1 MPLQANIG
9 TGNYDKNDEEVMAT
23 YWVVFDI
30 NVNWE
35 NGQASC
41 SALGYI
47 KKKHYTDKR
56 KIVASRMF
64 SWIGK
69 ANPLNAFDFAKNTG
83 IISQMQTAII
93 AYNMID
99 PVTGQPAP
107 GEFST
112 ATVVDGS

>member
-1 MPLQANIG
+1 MPLSANIP
-9 TGNYDKNDEEVMAT
+9 TGNYDKDDNEVMAT

-35 NGQASC
+35 NDQANC

-64 SWIGK
+64 SWHGK
-69 ANPLNAFDFAKNTG
+69 ANLLNPFAFVKNTG
-83 IISQMQTAII
+83 IISQVQTAII
-93 AYNMID
+93 AYNKLD
-99 PVTGQPAP
+99 PVTNQPVP